1 MVVEGCS
8 AAFLAWKG
16 TWMNRSPVE
25 WAIARQSAG
34 SQQNKAAG
42 PNPRFRRWF
51 CPTLLASALILVG
64 CGSETKPTAE
74 TSTKAAEP
82 AVPPDVQAAAA
93 ALLGSEVQV
102 LAYGDLAKNG
112 MQQMLAANVLPNTPK
127 SVVAGTVV
135 TRAVVAQDDNGQWTE
150 LLRVDEYM
158 KNQKGYLALTP
169 LQPVTAWR
177 LQYENTSDKGL
188 TLYFT
193 PIKQGSNEKTLPIAV
208 RWNPQTKRYQSMD
221 PSYSHFLN
229 EAPSLTSPRAALR

>member
-1 MVVEGCS
+1 
-8 AAFLAWKG
+8 
-16 TWMNRSPVE
+16 MNRSPVE
-25 WAIARQSAG
+25 LAIARKSAG
-34 SQQNKAAG
+34 SQQNVTANCA
-42 PNPRFRRWF
+42 PWFWRWM
-51 CPTLLASALILVG
+51 CPALLASALIFVG
-64 CGSETKPTAE
+64 CGSETPKPAADA
-74 TSTKAAEP
+74 STKAAEP
-82 AVPPDVQAAAA
+82 AVPPDVQSAAT

-150 LLRVDEYM
+150 LLRVDEFM

-169 LQPVTAWR
+169 LQSVSAWR
-177 LQYENTSDKGL
+177 LQYENRPDKGL
-188 TLYFT
+188 TLYLT

-208 RWNPQTKRYQSMD
+208 RWNPETKRYQSMD